1 MADGVK
7 WIKISTDMFDNL
19 KIRQIEALPD
29 GDALIVVW
37 VHLLLMAGKVNAS
50 GTIYLTPQ
58 IPYTDQM
65 LAIEVRKPI
74 STVQMA
80 LKIFQQFA
88 MIEINDDFIT
98 IKNWAKYQNSEG
110 LERIREQSRARVQK
124 YRQKKSAEITKKETE
139 SENLVGDNDECN
151 VTRNATV
158 TLPLRDV
165 TEQNKNKN
173 KSKREDKDLDKDVLE
188 KEKDL
193 KDIKTSCTEQ
203 NKSAPVLADVDP
215 VILNDDSEW
224 RPDIDL
230 YHEYQRLYPAV
241 DVGAEFAKMR
251 GWCLGNPKKRKT
263 KSGVKRFVTSWLG
276 RAQDEYH
283 PAQAKSGSAY
293 IDAIRNRVDIVDTW
307 T

>member
-29 GDALIVVW
+29 GDAILVIW
-37 VHLLLMAGKVNAS
+37 VHLLLLAGRVNDS
-50 GTIYLTPQ
+50 GMIYLTRE

-65 LAIEVRKPI
+65 LAIEMRKPI
-74 STVQMA
+74 ATVQMA
-80 LKIFQQFA
+80 LDVFTKFG
-88 MIEINDDFIT
+88 MVETTDDMLCISH
-98 IKNWAKYQNSEG
+98 WSKYQNTDR
-110 LERIREQSRARVQK
+110 LEQLKEQSRERSRK
-124 YRQKKSAEITKKETE
+124 YRENKKIALNS
-139 SENLVGDNDECN
+139 SDN
-151 VTRNATV
+151 VTLQGVTRHVTSDATS
-158 TLPLRDV
+158 RS
-165 TEQNKNKN
+165 KNKN
-173 KSKREDKDLDKDVLE
+173 IDKDIDKDIDIDTEKRE
-188 KEKDL
+188 KEKDIE
-193 KDIKTSCTEQ
+193 DIKTSCTEQ

-215 VILNDDSEW
+215 VILNDGSEW

-293 IDAIRNRVDIVDTW
+293 IDAIRKRVDIVDTW